1 MKLVAIAVDYDGTLT
16 LDGRL
21 SRAMLDA
28 IGRVRCRGIRL
39 VLVTGRRLAHLAGDT
54 DTAMFDA
61 VVAENG
67 AVVEFPATGRHLLL
81 GSPVSEPFIG
91 ELARRGVALSRGECL
106 VETDAGAAGSV
117 LEVLRALQQPYILAF
132 NRQRL
137 MVLPQGIAKSTG
149 LRRAIFELGVSMH
162 NTVGIGNAENDH
174 DLLAACEI
182 GVAVEWSSP
191 ALRTIADDVI
201 AGQGPEAVAAY
212 IDRISTQA
220 RLPVGTAR
228 RHTVPLGHHLDGSA
242 ASLAI
247 RGRTVII
254 AGEPGSGK
262 SQLAGLLCEQFILQ
276 RYSLAILDPEGD
288 YRGLESL
295 PNVTVAGGD
304 DPAPAA
310 REVRHALRHPG
321 DTLVVDLSHL
331 SAAGKREYVRTML
344 PVLASERRRTG
355 LPHKIVL
362 DEAHQFLNGDAAA
375 LVDAELGGYVWVT
388 YRVSQLPAAVCPE
401 DAVRIVTRESE
412 PSEIEALSRLCG
424 VALDSRVL
432 AALSP
437 AEAALLPG
445 PDEAH
450 GDTVVVR
457 THERLTPHVRHRQ
470 KYFDAPVADAHAFV
484 FTDRSPALRVRSFSD
499 MVARLAEVPAA
510 ALRAYCERHDVS
522 RWVRDVFRDHVLAA
536 RLLEIERRAR
546 EDDPR
551 DVADALAQ
559 AIRARYEFCA
569 EPATPSTDSHE

>member
-1 MKLVAIAVDYDGTLT
+1 VKLAAIAVDYDGTLT

-21 SRAMLDA
+21 SPTMLDA
-28 IGRVRCRGIRL
+28 IGRVRCRGIRM
-39 VLVTGRRLAHLAGDT
+39 VLVTGRRLAHLSADT
-54 DTAMFDA
+54 EIGMFDA

-67 AVVEFPATGRHLLL
+67 AVVQFPATGRHVLLAAPM
-81 GSPVSEPFIG
+81 SDPFVT
-91 ELARRGVALSRGECL
+91 ELARSGVAVTRGECL
-106 VETDAGAAGSV
+106 IETEAVAAPRV
-117 LEVLRALQQPYILAF
+117 LEVVRALEQPYILAF

-174 DLLAACEI
+174 DLLGACEI
-182 GVAVEWSSP
+182 GVAVGWGSP
-191 ALRTIADDVI
+191 ALRAVADDVI
-201 AGQGPEAVAAY
+201 AGDGPDAVAAF
-212 IDRISTQA
+212 IDRVSTQA

-228 RHTVPLGHHLDGSA
+228 RHTVPLGHRLDGSVA
-242 ASLAI
+242 ALGI

-288 YRGLESL
+288 YRGLEAL
-295 PNVTVAGGD
+295 PNVTATGHDAPV
-304 DPAPAA
+304 PAA
-310 REVRHALRHPG
+310 RDVRHALRHPG

-344 PVLASERRRTG
+344 PVLAAERRRTG

-362 DEAHQFLNGDAAA
+362 DEAHQFLSDDAAS
-375 LVDAELGGYVWVT
+375 LIDAELGGYIWIT
-388 YRVSQLPAAVCPE
+388 YRVSQLPTAVCPE

-412 PSEIEALSRLCG
+412 PGEIEALSRLCG
-424 VALDSRVL
+424 VALDARVL
-432 AALSP
+432 AALSTE
-437 AEAALLPG
+437 EAALLPG

-470 KYFDAPVADAHAFV
+470 KYFDAPVAEAHAFV
-484 FTDRSPALRVRSFSD
+484 FTDRLPMVRVRSFSD
-499 MVARLAEVPAA
+499 MVARLAELPAA
-510 ALRAYCERHDVS
+510 SLRAYCERHDVS
-522 RWVRDVFRDHVLAA
+522 RWVRDVFRDHLLAA
-536 RLLEIERRAR
+536 RLFEIERRAR
-546 EDDPR
+546 DDDPR
-551 DVADALAQ
+551 AVADALVQ

-569 EPATPSTDSHE
+569 HREWVIG